1 MLAWYWDPPQRTY
14 LMLIQRQGWPDGTY
28 HPTLTADRDAMAAF
42 FYRYQGSPAVTAP
55 SSSEQKS
62 VP

>member
-1 MLAWYWDPPQRTY
+1 
-14 LMLIQRQGWPDGTY
+14 MLIQRQGWPDGTY
-28 HPTLTADRDAMAAF
+28 HSTLTADRDAMAAF